1 MATKTRKIITRNNGT
16 NLMDLLSDKSLKAL
30 SKFGHVYCDPYSGRN
45 RIRVY
50 NKPNKQNVINNST
63 TRRVN

>member
-1 MATKTRKIITRNNGT
+1 
-16 NLMDLLSDKSLKAL
+16 MDLLSDKSLKAL